1 MKNIMLK
8 QRTIKSIVKTV
19 GIGLHSGRKVE
30 LTLRPAAPGTGIV
43 FSRVDLPTPVDIPAS
58 AMSIGDTR
66 LASVLQKD
74 GARVS
79 TVEHLMS
86 ACAGLGI
93 DNLYVD
99 VTAEE
104 IPIMDGSAASF
115 VFLIQSAGIEEQNA
129 PKRFIQVKKPVE
141 IRDGDK
147 FARLDPYFG
156 FKLKFTIDFR
166 HPAVDKTGQELEVDF
181 ANTSYVREIA
191 RARTFGFAH
200 EVEMMRELGLARGG
214 SMDNAIVL
222 DEYRILNNDGL
233 RYDDE
238 FVKHKMLDAIGDLYV
253 VGHPLLASYT
263 AYKSG
268 HGLNNALLRE
278 LLAHEDAYEIVT
290 FDDPQAAP
298 SGFAFDTQTA
308 FA

>member
-1 MKNIMLK
+1 MLK

-30 LTLRPAAPGTGIV
+30 LTLRPAAANTGIV
-43 FSRVDLPTPVDIPAS
+43 FCRTDLAVPVDIPAS

-66 LASVLQKD
+66 LASVLEKD

-115 VFLIQSAGIEEQNA
+115 VFLLQSAGIDEQA
-129 PKRFIQVKKPVE
+129 AAKQFIKVTRPVE
-141 IRDGDK
+141 VRDGDK
-147 FARLDPYFG
+147 FARLEPYFG

-181 ANTSYVREIA
+181 ADTSYVREIA

-222 DEYRILNNDGL
+222 DEYRVLNNDGL
-233 RYDDE
+233 RYGDE

-290 FDDPQAAP
+290 FADQKAAPRGFAYDPQTVYA
-298 SGFAFDTQTA
+298 
-308 FA
+308 

>member
-1 MKNIMLK
+1 MLK

-19 GIGLHSGRKVE
+19 GIGVHSGRKVE
-30 LTLRPAAPGTGIV
+30 LTLRPAAAGTGIV
-43 FSRVDLPTPVDIPAS
+43 FTRVDLATPVEIPAKPL
-58 AMSIGDTR
+58 AIGDTR

-79 TVEHLMS
+79 TIEHLMS

-129 PKRFIQVKKPVE
+129 PKRFIQVKRRVE

-181 ANTSYVREIA
+181 GTTSYVREIA

-200 EVEMMRELGLARGG
+200 EVEMLRELGLARGG

-253 VGHPLLASYT
+253 IGHPLLASYT

-278 LLAHEDAYEIVT
+278 LLSHEDAYEIVT
-290 FDDPQAAP
+290 FDDLKAAP
-298 SGFAFDTQTA
+298 RGFGFEAQTA

>member
-1 MKNIMLK
+1 MLK

-104 IPIMDGSAASF
+104 IPIMDGSASSF

-129 PKRFIQVKKPVE
+129 PKRFIKVTKPVE

-253 VGHPLLASYT
+253 IGHPLLASYT

-278 LLAHEDAYEIVT
+278 LLANEDAYEIVT
-290 FDDPQAAP
+290 FDDPQSAP
-298 SGFAFDTQTA
+298 SGFGFDAQTA

>member
-1 MKNIMLK
+1 MLK
-8 QRTIKSIVKTV
+8 QRTIKTIVKTV

-30 LTLRPAAPGTGIV
+30 LTLRPAAPHTGIV
-43 FSRVDLPTPVDIPAS
+43 FTRTDLAQAVEIPAS

-74 GARVS
+74 GVRVS

-86 ACAGLGI
+86 ACAGLGV

-115 VFLIQSAGIEEQNA
+115 VFLLQSAGVEEQNA
-129 PKRFIQVKKPVE
+129 AKKFIKIKRRVE
-141 IRDGDK
+141 VRDGDK
-147 FARLDPYFG
+147 FARLDPFFG

-181 ANTSYVREIA
+181 ADTSYAREIA

-200 EVEMMRELGLARGG
+200 EVETMRELGLARGG

-253 VGHPLLASYT
+253 AGHPLIAAYT

-290 FDDPQAAP
+290 FDNPAAAPKGFAFDPQAA
-298 SGFAFDTQTA
+298 FA
-308 FA
+308 

>member
-43 FSRVDLPTPVDIPAS
+43 FSRVDLPTPIDIPAS

-278 LLAHEDAYEIVT
+278 LLAREDAYEIVT

>member
-1 MKNIMLK
+1 MLK
-8 QRTIKSIVKTV
+8 QRTIKAIVKTT
-19 GIGLHSGRKVE
+19 GIGLHSGRKVH
-30 LTLRPAAPGTGIV
+30 LTLRPAGPDTGIV
-43 FSRVDLPTPVDIPAS
+43 FTRTDLAVPVEIPAA
-58 AMSIGDTR
+58 AMSVGDTR

-86 ACAGLGI
+86 ACAGLGV

-115 VFLIQSAGIEEQNA
+115 VFLIQSAGIVEQPA
-129 PKRFIQVKKPVE
+129 AKKFVRVKRMVE
-141 IRDGDK
+141 VREGDK
-147 FARLDPYFG
+147 YARLEPFFG
-156 FKLKFTIDFR
+156 FKLKFTIDFS
-166 HPAVDKTGQELEVDF
+166 HPAVDKTGQELEIDLADV
-181 ANTSYVREIA
+181 SYSREIA

-253 VGHPLLASYT
+253 IGHPLIASYT
-263 AYKSG
+263 AFKSG
-268 HGLNNALLRE
+268 HGLDNALLRE
-278 LLAHEDAYEIVT
+278 LLAHQDAYEIVS
-290 FDDPQAAP
+290 FEDQQAAP
-298 SGFAFDTQTA
+298 RGFSFDAQTA
-308 FA
+308 FV

>member
-1 MKNIMLK
+1 MLK

-30 LTLRPAAPGTGIV
+30 LTLRPAAADTGIV
-43 FSRVDLPTPVDIPAS
+43 FSRIDLAQPVEIPAS

-74 GARVS
+74 GVRVS

-115 VFLIQSAGIEEQNA
+115 VFLLQSAGVEEQDA
-129 PKRFIQVKKPVE
+129 KKKFIKVKRRVE
-141 IRDGDK
+141 VREGDK
-147 FARLDPYFG
+147 FARLDPFFG

-181 ANTSYVREIA
+181 ADTSYAREIA

-200 EVEMMRELGLARGG
+200 EVETMRELGLARGG

-253 VGHPLLASYT
+253 AGHSLIAAYT

-298 SGFAFDTQTA
+298 RGFAFDPQA
-308 FA
+308 ALA

>member
-1 MKNIMLK
+1 MLK

-43 FSRVDLPTPVDIPAS
+43 FTRVDLPTPVDIPAS

-278 LLAHEDAYEIVT
+278 LLAHEDAYDIVT

-298 SGFAFDTQTA
+298 KGFAFDAQTA

>member
-1 MKNIMLK
+1 M
-8 QRTIKSIVKTV
+8 
-19 GIGLHSGRKVE
+19 
-30 LTLRPAAPGTGIV
+30 LTLRPAAANTGIV

-115 VFLIQSAGIEEQNA
+115 VFLLQSAGIEEQNA
-129 PKRFIQVKKPVE
+129 AKRFIKVTKPVE

-156 FKLKFTIDFR
+156 FKVKFTIDFR
-166 HPAVDKTGQELEVDF
+166 HPAVDKTGQALEVDL
-181 ANTSYVREIA
+181 AQTSYVREIA

-200 EVEMMRELGLARGG
+200 EAEMLREMGLARGA

-222 DEYRILNNDGL
+222 DEYRILNNDAL

-238 FVKHKMLDAIGDLYV
+238 FVRHKMLDAIGDLYV

-268 HGLNNALLRE
+268 HGLNNQLLRALLADE
-278 LLAHEDAYEIVT
+278 SAYEIVS
-290 FDDPQAAP
+290 FDDQQAAP
-298 SGFAFDTQTA
+298 SGFGFEVQTA
-308 FA
+308 LA

>member
-1 MKNIMLK
+1 MLK

-104 IPIMDGSAASF
+104 IPIMDGSASSF

-129 PKRFIQVKKPVE
+129 PKRFIKVTKPVE

-147 FARLDPYFG
+147 FARLAPYFG

-253 VGHPLLASYT
+253 IGHPLLASYT

-278 LLAHEDAYEIVT
+278 LLANEDAYEIVT
-290 FDDPQAAP
+290 FDDPQSAP
-298 SGFAFDTQTA
+298 SGFGFDAQTA

>member
-1 MKNIMLK
+1 MLK

-19 GIGLHSGRKVE
+19 GIGVHSGRKVE
-30 LTLRPAAPGTGIV
+30 LTLRPAAAGTGIV
-43 FSRVDLPTPVDIPAS
+43 FTRVDLSTPVEIPAKPL
-58 AMSIGDTR
+58 AIGDTR
-66 LASVLQKD
+66 LASVLQQD

-79 TVEHLMS
+79 TIEHLMS

-129 PKRFIQVKKPVE
+129 PKRFIQVKRRVE
-141 IRDGDK
+141 ISDGDK

-181 ANTSYVREIA
+181 GSTSYVREIS

-200 EVEMMRELGLARGG
+200 EVEMLRELGLARGG

-253 VGHPLLASYT
+253 IGHPLLASYT

-278 LLAHEDAYEIVT
+278 LLAHEDVYEIVT
-290 FDDPQAAP
+290 FDDLKSAP
-298 SGFAFDTQTA
+298 SGFGFDAQTA
-308 FA
+308 FT

>member
-1 MKNIMLK
+1 MLK

-115 VFLIQSAGIEEQNA
+115 VFLIQSAGIEEQNV
-129 PKRFIQVKKPVE
+129 PKQFIKVKKPVE
-141 IRDGDK
+141 IREGDK

-166 HPAVDKTGQELEVDF
+166 HPAVDKTGQELEIDF
-181 ANTSYVREIA
+181 AHTSYVREIA

-268 HGLNNALLRE
+268 HGLNNALLRA
-278 LLAHEDAYEIVT
+278 LLAQKDAYEIVT
-290 FDDPQAAP
+290 FDDPQSAP

>member
-1 MKNIMLK
+1 MLK

-181 ANTSYVREIA
+181 ASTSYVREIA

-290 FDDPQAAP
+290 FEDPQAAP
-298 SGFAFDTQTA
+298 KGFAFDAQTA